1 MSNILNLIFPLLAR
15 KDRNQKLYE
24 DFKQERPEEIPK
36 IKQFGVKS
44 LIYSCLS
51 VVIGVLCILG
61 VVLCIRSLN
70 PFFMIFGT
78 IFMIYLF
85 FSLSIVINIMSI
97 KLWVLQLKC
106 NKKAIGWVAM
116 SIWILCTILTIV
128 VPLLIAT
135 LFK

>member
-1 MSNILNLIFPLLAR
+1 MSNILNLIFPLLAK

-51 VVIGVLCILG
+51 VVIGVLCI
-61 VVLCIRSLN
+61 RSLN

-85 FSLSIVINIMSI
+85 FSLGIVINIMSI

>member
-1 MSNILNLIFPLLAR
+1 MSNILNLIFPLLAK

-85 FSLSIVINIMSI
+85 FSLGIVINIMSI
-97 KLWVLQLKC
+97 KLWALQLKC